1 MFMKKSILAVA
12 VLLGTTSAFAQLE
25 SKMGEQFLPEEG
37 DWAVSI
43 DANPFLSY
51 VGNLIGGAD
60 GNVDY
65 CKYIMRLLPLEKV
78 GLQSSVAESTSRAVT
93 AKKSEMLLH
102 ALRKQVCVTYSSI
115 LSSLKLLFTGAKETS
130 RWCQ

>member
-1 MFMKKSILAVA
+1 MILGAIEVIRRRFDSNRSGFVSEQQFKLHFLQHSV
-12 VLLGTTSAFAQLE
+12 VLSPAELSELIQAF
-25 SKMGEQFLPEEG
+25 
-37 DWAVSI
+37 
-43 DANPFLSY
+43 
-51 VGNLIGGAD
+51 GGAD